1 MQDEVVMNSV
11 ALLQE
16 HAAKSHEGRARGRII
31 LPCGTGKS
39 RIALRIIEELT
50 PSGQVSVVLCPSIAL
65 VAQLRSEFLAHRTR
79 PMKVLAVCS
88 DQGVERERD
97 LKADPTAD
105 LSQMSA
111 TEVKGTV
118 TTDDEVIGQWIDG
131 VMAQDANIG
140 VIFGTYQ
147 SSHRIADA
155 LGGTRRISVLIADE
169 AHRTAGLRR
178 QVNLEDKIKDFTVC
192 HYDQRFPAKFRVYQ
206 TATPRV
212 YGDNIKRGLRQN
224 EDWIVRDMADESVFG
239 VELARKSY
247 AEAVENGWLTDYKI
261 IAIGVQDETA
271 YKTANALAANS
282 KKLSTAQFMR
292 GLVLS
297 LVMGGAL
304 RKNGVQVRS
313 SINFMNMIAKS
324 KEMVEALNSQLV
336 HNWVRQRLEE
346 QDDKPE
352 FAAYQLEHLDASNKV
367 AEREN
372 AKGRLMAATDNKPH
386 GIINVGIFGEGV
398 DAPNL
403 SAVGFLE
410 ARKSPVD
417 VIQAVGRVMRRA
429 EDKELGYII
438 CPILIPP
445 NVDAETWLQNSGPED
460 GWQELGQILLALR
473 AHDARIEDNLSDLME
488 MYLPPA
494 PLVDVATLIAFGG
507 EDKRTQYHGHVGK
520 PGTAER
526 DAAKVLEG
534 RIKTSDVF
542 VPVRDILPSATDDGA
557 MSLPTS
563 GSTAETIVSGKQRA
577 DGSLELRKSVIV
589 RDKAASDG
597 TPGPVNPDKSKKKA
611 RNMLNGKEGLKVDPN
626 NRKKKREEEKLAW
639 QRSLLDDVDNIEI
652 SANLLRKSGLARNR
666 AERDANILEDS
677 IREAKRC
684 LVGDELNA
692 LLDRHFGVDKLDHKS
707 GAASKIQA
715 DGCTIAALILMNA
728 AMLHQRIAA
737 GGWLPGIDGMDSI
750 KNAPEAVDK
759 FHSQWNRITRH
770 DFLPVIEPAIEVI
783 EVVRDAG
790 RRAGLNRALRHLA
803 GEAERIAEH
812 YADLGTDHAGALFNK
827 VMGNQA
833 SDGAFFTRPP
843 AATLLARLTLD
854 ATDSKADWT
863 DIKIWDAHRSV
874 DLACGSGTLLAALL
888 TEMKRRA
895 QDHGASDLELARF
908 QRHAVESVVVGLDMN
923 PVSLQLA
930 AAQLTAGN
938 QSVTYKK
945 MQLHRMPYGPVKG
958 GGVKA
963 GSLELLSQ
971 PSIVP
976 SGPSGRFD
984 FGDEQLKN
992 TQLQLT
998 DDDPLLEDAISA
1010 ACNVRIVVMNPPFT
1024 NRSKM
1029 GEKFHK
1035 DDQRALRKQ
1044 VDELEQ
1050 RLVAA
1055 DPDLK
1060 DFVDKNA
1067 LGPLFVA
1074 MADRC
1079 LNTNDG
1085 VLAMVR
1091 PTIALTGTSG
1101 IRERRLLAKRFH
1113 VHTLLTSHQPGQVN
1127 LSQHTAIN
1135 ESMIILRRCKGNKP
1149 PTRIIN
1155 LDRMPLDEGEAATL
1169 HQVLQNTTNSGLL
1182 SDGWGEVSEWPEERI
1197 AQGDWSAAVFRS
1209 PVLAEAAY
1217 EIAHNGRLRSI
1228 KSQAIIPSAVLGGGA
1243 QMRPLRKSTAD
1254 TPGSFPVL
1262 YSKSED
1268 AQKTICAR
1276 PDRYLI
1282 STKDARDAGAYGEV
1296 ENTATQKLLRHA
1308 GYLLVTAG
1316 QDTSTARLSA
1326 VANEASYLGS
1336 GGWHPVP
1343 GLGAKQAKAL
1353 AVFLNSTAGR
1363 IQLLGNSGKK
1373 LSFPKYNPGAYEDI
1387 RVPDLDDESTI
1398 TKLATCWEH
1407 TFDMVVPQYRDG
1419 ECEVRQLWD
1428 YAVAEALGW
1437 DRVWLDDLRQQLHDE
1452 PHVRGL
1458 GRDQYGDSE
1467 SGIIKTN
1474 FQTLIHPTLPHGDT
1488 THSMAGPNVQ
1498 TTRRATSTCPVNS
1511 TRNHNL

>member
-1 MQDEVVMNSV
+1 M
-11 ALLQE
+11 
-16 HAAKSHEGRARGRII
+16 
-31 LPCGTGKS
+31 
-39 RIALRIIEELT
+39 
-50 PSGQVSVVLCPSIAL
+50 
-65 VAQLRSEFLAHRTR
+65 
-79 PMKVLAVCS
+79 
-88 DQGVERERD
+88 
-97 LKADPTAD
+97 
-105 LSQMSA
+105 
-111 TEVKGTV
+111 
-118 TTDDEVIGQWIDG
+118 
-131 VMAQDANIG
+131 
-140 VIFGTYQ
+140 
-147 SSHRIADA
+147 
-155 LGGTRRISVLIADE
+155 
-169 AHRTAGLRR
+169 
-178 QVNLEDKIKDFTVC
+178 
-192 HYDQRFPAKFRVYQ
+192 
-206 TATPRV
+206 
-212 YGDNIKRGLRQN
+212 
-224 EDWIVRDMADESVFG
+224 
-239 VELARKSY
+239 
-247 AEAVENGWLTDYKI
+247 
-261 IAIGVQDETA
+261 
-271 YKTANALAANS
+271 
-282 KKLSTAQFMR
+282 
-292 GLVLS
+292 
-297 LVMGGAL
+297 
-304 RKNGVQVRS
+304 
-313 SINFMNMIAKS
+313 
-324 KEMVEALNSQLV
+324 
-336 HNWVRQRLEE
+336 
-346 QDDKPE
+346 
-352 FAAYQLEHLDASNKV
+352 
-367 AEREN
+367 
-372 AKGRLMAATDNKPH
+372 
-386 GIINVGIFGEGV
+386 
-398 DAPNL
+398 
-403 SAVGFLE
+403 
-410 ARKSPVD
+410 
-417 VIQAVGRVMRRA
+417 
-429 EDKELGYII
+429 
-438 CPILIPP
+438 
-445 NVDAETWLQNSGPED
+445 
-460 GWQELGQILLALR
+460 
-473 AHDARIEDNLSDLME
+473 
-488 MYLPPA
+488 
-494 PLVDVATLIAFGG
+494 
-507 EDKRTQYHGHVGK
+507 
-520 PGTAER
+520 
-526 DAAKVLEG
+526 
-534 RIKTSDVF
+534 
-542 VPVRDILPSATDDGA
+542 
-557 MSLPTS
+557 
-563 GSTAETIVSGKQRA
+563 
-577 DGSLELRKSVIV
+577 
-589 RDKAASDG
+589 
-597 TPGPVNPDKSKKKA
+597 
-611 RNMLNGKEGLKVDPN
+611 
-626 NRKKKREEEKLAW
+626 
-639 QRSLLDDVDNIEI
+639 
-652 SANLLRKSGLARNR
+652 
-666 AERDANILEDS
+666 
-677 IREAKRC
+677 
-684 LVGDELNA
+684 
-692 LLDRHFGVDKLDHKS
+692 
-707 GAASKIQA
+707 
-715 DGCTIAALILMNA
+715 
-728 AMLHQRIAA
+728 
-737 GGWLPGIDGMDSI
+737 
-750 KNAPEAVDK
+750 
-759 FHSQWNRITRH
+759 
-770 DFLPVIEPAIEVI
+770 
-783 EVVRDAG
+783 
-790 RRAGLNRALRHLA
+790 
-803 GEAERIAEH
+803 
-812 YADLGTDHAGALFNK
+812 
-827 VMGNQA
+827 
-833 SDGAFFTRPP
+833 
-843 AATLLARLTLD
+843 
-854 ATDSKADWT
+854 
-863 DIKIWDAHRSV
+863 
-874 DLACGSGTLLAALL
+874 
-888 TEMKRRA
+888 
-895 QDHGASDLELARF
+895 
-908 QRHAVESVVVGLDMN
+908 
-923 PVSLQLA
+923 
-930 AAQLTAGN
+930 
-938 QSVTYKK
+938 
-945 MQLHRMPYGPVKG
+945 
-958 GGVKA
+958 
-963 GSLELLSQ
+963 
-971 PSIVP
+971 P

-998 DDDPLLEDAISA
+998 DDDPLLEDAVSA

-1060 DFVDKNA
+1060 DFVGKNSIGGLFEGLADKCVD
-1067 LGPLFVA
+1067 LE
-1074 MADRC
+1074 
-1079 LNTNDG
+1079 DG
-1085 VLAMVR
+1085 VCAMIG
-1091 PTIALTGTSG
+1091 PTISLTGASQKEKRK
-1101 IRERRLLAKRFH
+1101 ILAKRFH

-1217 EIAHNGRLRSI
+1217 EIAHNERLRSI

-1254 TPGSFPVL
+1254 TPDSFPVL

-1498 TTRRATSTCPVNS
+1498 TTRRATPTCPVNS